1 MNGNLKISETI
12 LKRLSESSLGP
23 AHFINGFLAL
33 LAATNQ
39 TRLPGLAITID
50 YAEPG
55 ETVGPDELIPIITLS
70 FRDKNVNQETSQEAS
85 QEASQSS
92 QETSQ
97 ETSQD
102 AAQVNA
108 QVGQD
113 AGEHADEAR

>member
-97 ETSQD
+97 D

>member
-1 MNGNLKISETI
+1 LNGNLKISETV

-70 FRDKNVNQETSQEAS
+70 FRDKNVNQEA
-85 QEASQSS
+85 S

-97 ETSQD
+97 EADQEDATQVNAQD
-102 AAQVNA
+102 AAQVGPD
-108 QVGQD
+108 VS
-113 AGEHADEAR
+113 EHTDEA

>member
-1 MNGNLKISETI
+1 LNGNLKISETI

-97 ETSQD
+97 D